1 MTPTTPLAPGR
12 EAATPGRRR
21 GGAGPTERTD
31 PTDRPGRPDR
41 GEEVSLAARGVRLGY
56 DHRTVVDGVD
66 LEIPA
71 GAVTVIVGANGCG
84 KSTLLRG
91 LARILTPTG
100 GRVELNGRDLQRIR
114 PREVAAV
121 LGLLP
126 QQPVAPEG
134 ITVADLVA
142 RGRHPHQGAFRR
154 WSAADADAVA
164 VAMALTDTHELAERR
179 VEELSG
185 GQRQRVWVALMLA
198 QDPRIM
204 LLDEPTT
211 YLDIAHQVDLLDLL
225 AELNATR
232 GTTVVMVLHDL
243 NLAARYAHHLVVM
256 AEGRLLREGPP
267 AEVLDAGC
275 VREAFGLEARVIA
288 DPVTG
293 CPLVVPVGRYTG
305 AGPVR
310 TTSTEDLPSGT
321 DAV

>member
-1 MTPTTPLAPGR
+1 MTDHLADPR
-12 EAATPGRRR
+12 DDVSAT
-21 GGAGPTERTD
+21 
-31 PTDRPGRPDR
+31 
-41 GEEVSLAARGVRLGY
+41 SLVARGVHLAY
-56 DHRTVVDGVD
+56 DQRRVVHGVD
-66 LEIPA
+66 LDVPM
-71 GAVTVIVGANGCG
+71 GRVSVVVGANGCG

-91 LARILTPTG
+91 LGRILRP
-100 GRVELNGRDLQRIR
+100 VEGSIELAGRDIHRMR

-134 ITVADLVA
+134 ITVADLVG

-154 WSAADADAVA
+154 WSATDADAVA
-164 VAMALTDTHELAERR
+164 RALAMTDTQDLATRR

-185 GQRQRVWVALMLA
+185 GQRQRVWVAMMLA
-198 QDPRIM
+198 QDPRIL

-225 AELNATR
+225 ADLNEQR

-256 AEGRLLREGPP
+256 SEGRVLREGVPS
-267 AEVLDAGC
+267 AVLDAEC

-293 CPLVVPVGRYTG
+293 CPLVVPVGRTRLHDT
-305 AGPVR
+305 ARV
-310 TTSTEDLPSGT
+310 
-321 DAV
+321 V

>member
-1 MTPTTPLAPGR
+1 MTDRVVRRVPQRR
-12 EAATPGRRR
+12 E
-21 GGAGPTERTD
+21 GAGAT
-31 PTDRPGRPDR
+31 
-41 GEEVSLAARGVRLGY
+41 SLAARGVHLAY
-56 DHRTVVDGVD
+56 DQRRVVHGVD
-66 LEIPA
+66 LDVPM
-71 GAVTVIVGANGCG
+71 GRVSVIVGANGCG

-91 LARILTPTG
+91 LGRILRPVDG
-100 GRVELNGRDLQRIR
+100 AVELDGRDLHGLR

-134 ITVADLVA
+134 ITVADLVG

-164 VAMALTDTHELAERR
+164 RALALTDTQDLASRR

-185 GQRQRVWVALMLA
+185 GQRQRVWVAMMLA
-198 QDPRIM
+198 QDPSIL

-225 AELNATR
+225 AELNERR

-256 AEGRLLREGPP
+256 AEGRVVREGAPE
-267 AEVLDAGC
+267 AVLDADC
-275 VREAFGLEARVIA
+275 VREAFGLDARVIA

-293 CPLVVPVGRYTG
+293 CPLVVPVGRT
-305 AGPVR
+305 R
-310 TTSTEDLPSGT
+310 LRPSVH
-321 DAV
+321 AV

>member
-1 MTPTTPLAPGR
+1 MTDRVVRRVPQRR
-12 EAATPGRRR
+12 E
-21 GGAGPTERTD
+21 GAGAT
-31 PTDRPGRPDR
+31 
-41 GEEVSLAARGVRLGY
+41 SLAARDVHLAY
-56 DHRTVVDGVD
+56 DQRRVVHGVD
-66 LEIPA
+66 LDVPM
-71 GAVTVIVGANGCG
+71 GRVSVIVGANGCG

-91 LARILTPTG
+91 LGRILRPVDG
-100 GRVELNGRDLQRIR
+100 AVELDGRDLHGLR
-114 PREVAAV
+114 PRDVAAV

-134 ITVADLVA
+134 ITVADLVG

-154 WSAADADAVA
+154 WSAADTDAVA
-164 VAMALTDTHELAERR
+164 RALALTDTEDLASRR

-185 GQRQRVWVALMLA
+185 GQRQRVWVAMMLA
-198 QDPRIM
+198 QDPSIL

-225 AELNATR
+225 AELNERR

-256 AEGRLLREGPP
+256 AEGRVVREGAPE
-267 AEVLDAGC
+267 AVLDADC
-275 VREAFGLEARVIA
+275 VRAAFGLDARVIA

-293 CPLVVPVGRYTG
+293 CPLVVPVGRTRLH
-305 AGPVR
+305 A
-310 TTSTEDLPSGT
+310 SA

>member
-1 MTPTTPLAPGR
+1 M
-12 EAATPGRRR
+12 
-21 GGAGPTERTD
+21 
-31 PTDRPGRPDR
+31 TDRLTDR
-41 GEEVSLAARGVRLGY
+41 LTDRRDQASATSLVAHGVHLAY
-56 DHRTVVDGVD
+56 DQRRVVHGVD
-66 LEIPA
+66 LDVPV
-71 GAVTVIVGANGCG
+71 GRVTVVVGANGCG

-91 LARILTPTG
+91 LGGILRPVE
-100 GRVELNGRDLQRIR
+100 GRVELDGHDLHGMR

-134 ITVADLVA
+134 ITVADLVG

-164 VAMALTDTHELAERR
+164 RALALTDTQDLAARR

-185 GQRQRVWVALMLA
+185 GQRQRVWVAMMLA
-198 QDPRIM
+198 QDPRIL

-225 AELNATR
+225 AELNERR

-256 AEGRLLREGPP
+256 AQGRVVREGAP
-267 AEVLDAGC
+267 AAVLDADC

-288 DPVTG
+288 DPVAG
-293 CPLVVPVGRYTG
+293 CPLVVPVGRTRLR
-305 AGPVR
+305 AP
-310 TTSTEDLPSGT
+310 
-321 DAV
+321 ANAM

>member
-1 MTPTTPLAPGR
+1 MIDRVVRRVPQRR
-12 EAATPGRRR
+12 E
-21 GGAGPTERTD
+21 GAGAT
-31 PTDRPGRPDR
+31 
-41 GEEVSLAARGVRLGY
+41 SLAARGVHLAY
-56 DHRTVVDGVD
+56 DQRRVVHGVD
-66 LEIPA
+66 LDVPM
-71 GAVTVIVGANGCG
+71 GRVSVIVGANGCG

-91 LARILTPTG
+91 LGRILRPVDG
-100 GRVELNGRDLQRIR
+100 AVELDGRDLHGLR
-114 PREVAAV
+114 PRDVAAV

-134 ITVADLVA
+134 ITVADLVG

-164 VAMALTDTHELAERR
+164 RALALTDTQDLASRR

-185 GQRQRVWVALMLA
+185 GQRQRVWVAMMLA
-198 QDPRIM
+198 QDPSIL

-225 AELNATR
+225 AELNEQR

-256 AEGRLLREGPP
+256 AEGRVVREGAPE
-267 AEVLDAGC
+267 AVLDADC
-275 VREAFGLEARVIA
+275 VREAFGLDARVIA

-293 CPLVVPVGRYTG
+293 CPLVVPVGRTRLR
-305 AGPVR
+305 A
-310 TTSTEDLPSGT
+310 SAN
-321 DAV
+321 AV

>member
-1 MTPTTPLAPGR
+1 MTDDLRAG
-12 EAATPGRRR
+12 AT
-21 GGAGPTERTD
+21 
-31 PTDRPGRPDR
+31 
-41 GEEVSLAARGVRLGY
+41 SLVARGVHLAY
-56 DHRTVVDGVD
+56 DQRRVVHGVD
-66 LEIPA
+66 LDVPS
-71 GAVTVIVGANGCG
+71 GRVSVIVGANGCG

-91 LARILTPTG
+91 LGRILRP
-100 GRVELNGRDLQRIR
+100 VEGTVQLDGRDLHGMR
-114 PREVAAV
+114 PRDVAAV

-134 ITVADLVA
+134 ITVADLVG

-164 VAMALTDTHELAERR
+164 RALAQTDTEDLATRR

-185 GQRQRVWVALMLA
+185 GQRQRVWVAMMLA
-198 QDPRIM
+198 QDPRIL

-225 AELNATR
+225 AELNEQR

-256 AEGRLLREGPP
+256 AAGRVLREGAP
-267 AEVLDAGC
+267 AAVLDADC
-275 VREAFGLEARVIA
+275 VRDAFGLEAHVIE

-293 CPLVVPVGRYTG
+293 RPLVVSVGR
-305 AGPVR
+305 ARVQPP
-310 TTSTEDLPSGT
+310 L
-321 DAV
+321 AI